1 LKKDIDHGA
10 QRSDSEWRERE
21 RSHNSGWK
29 NCKEERYQKLK
40 QGGSVKRFYTNAN
53 SVISKMDELRQR
65 TKGCSVVGVTESW
78 ATSNISDGELQIEYI
93 SIRGI
98 GGGVILYVDETL
110 NASQC
115 HPMTST
121 EFNDSVWCKV
131 NSGENEKIL
140 IGVCYRCTASNDD
153 NNEKLLQLLDSVS
166 NIKGISHILIMGDF
180 NYPEI
185 DYNSAMSNSSDR
197 SHTTRFLIKTQDN
210 FLVQNVLEAT

>member
-1 LKKDIDHGA
+1 
-10 QRSDSEWRERE
+10 
-21 RSHNSGWK
+21 
-29 NCKEERYQKLK
+29 
-40 QGGSVKRFYTNAN
+40 
-53 SVISKMDELRQR
+53 MDELRQR

-166 NIKGISHILIMGDF
+166 NIKGISHILMMGDF